1 MEIIEGKLYFI
12 KDEFIE
18 KYNPKYHLM
27 ENKEESIII
36 KNKEDLKNKLQQ
48 GLDDI
53 KLNKTYSLDEVSQKL
68 DNL

>member
-1 MEIIEGKLYFI
+1 MLNEDIL
-12 KDEFIE
+12 
-18 KYNPKYHLM
+18 
-27 ENKEESIII
+27 ESIII